1 MFRQNSVG
9 LTLLHHVLAVHEEEE
24 RVLLLHLD
32 SLPDDVSEVVSEE
45 IVGHEIS
52 AQKVN
57 QPKVLL
63 VLVDVGQ
70 LRGLRL
76 LADHWDPVRVPLQNS
91 LRLCLSRF

>member
-1 MFRQNSVG
+1 MSKNKNPN
-9 LTLLHHVLAVHEEEE
+9 LTILKSLVSIDKEEESVTLRE
-24 RVLLLHLD
+24 LD
-32 SLPDDVSEVVSEE
+32 SLPDDVGEVVGEE

-52 AQKVN
+52 VQKVN